1 MIYIIV
7 LSGIIYIYIFIKMFI
22 YAITGNFLGAI
33 FCALILYN
41 LIKILKL

>member
-1 MIYIIV
+1 MIDIIV
-7 LSGIIYIYIFIKMFI
+7 LSGIIYIFIKMFI

-33 FCALILYN
+33 FCALVLYG